1 MKTMKSQTAKHLRP
15 SITTLTLVAFIGFF
29 GLSLFGEP
37 LTQRFL
43 HALGTHDSYDE
54 ELYAYELPEARPSY
68 QIEEFVEVES
78 AQHLTEEDD
87 FGCSCPT
94 CCQI

>member
-1 MKTMKSQTAKHLRP
+1 MKTMKSQTAKHLSP
-15 SITTLTLVAFIGFF
+15 LIISFTLATFIGFF
-29 GLSLFGEP
+29 GFSLFGGP

-68 QIEEFVEVES
+68 QIEEFVEAES
-78 AQHLTEEDD
+78 AQQPTEEDD
-87 FGCSCPT
+87 FGCSCPL
-94 CCQI
+94 CCSI